1 MLMYTE
7 IVTCVPILGTEEI
20 FLLVCVDLD
29 KMPLL
34 CKPKKLYMCSPVGSS
49 INSAITY
56 CTPRSSS
63 EQHVGDIIDINKE
76 KKRSMH

>member
-1 MLMYTE
+1 MCQFLA
-7 IVTCVPILGTEEI
+7 TEEI

-34 CKPKKLYMCSPVGSS
+34 CKPKKVVYVLISGAF
-49 INSAITY
+49 NSAITY

-63 EQHVGDIIDINKE
+63 EQHAGDIIDINKE